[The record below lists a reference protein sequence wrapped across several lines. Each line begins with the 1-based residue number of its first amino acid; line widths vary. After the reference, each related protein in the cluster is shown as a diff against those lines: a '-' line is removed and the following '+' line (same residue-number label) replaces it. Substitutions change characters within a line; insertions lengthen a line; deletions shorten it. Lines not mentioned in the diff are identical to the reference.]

1 MTIVP
6 WMLCRLDWSDKHT
19 PKIVT
24 SGRNKSSPH
33 SPGLIYRGDGVDG
46 VHDCEQKDVVDTSGI
61 VWVSRSG
68 DLLTGGVVYEGWVAG
83 DVHLVVCGVGY
94 GCGWTVHVLILH
106 QRLALVWHH
115 HHITE
120 TNRWYLH
127 QTFVYD
133 ETIQN
138 KSLYSFFFPTHLM
151 APNSCRASTRSAS
164 VTPSTSPRTWT
175 TTEGRVLCGSSYPC
189 VKEVSQKPGVLHW
202 WSDKRPWLA
211 RVQIKL
217 QPPSGGLGEGSI
229 SRTCQS
235 YVSSYIIPHFFLDS
249 YFFISNA
256 GSVRVNCGA
265 WNAPVRVRTW
275 S

>member
-120 TNRWYLH
+120 TKRWYLH

-138 KSLYSFFFPTHLM
+138 KSLYSFFFFQPTWWLQTLAGPPQGQPRWRHPRAPGHEPPLRGGSCVGLRIPAWRKSLRNLAYTGGQIRGRGSRVFRSNCSLHQVGWGRGQLAARANLMSHL
-151 APNSCRASTRSAS
+151 
-164 VTPSTSPRTWT
+164 TSF
-175 TTEGRVLCGSSYPC
+175 
-189 VKEVSQKPGVLHW
+189 H
-202 WSDKRPWLA
+202 
-211 RVQIKL
+211 I
-217 QPPSGGLGEGSI
+217 
-229 SRTCQS
+229 
-235 YVSSYIIPHFFLDS
+235 FFLTVIFL
-249 YFFISNA
+249 YQMLVLFE
-256 GSVRVNCGA
+256 
-265 WNAPVRVRTW
+265 
-275 S
+275 